1 MGTHIILKKRQ
12 LSVGGIKFC
21 LQSVRW
27 TNYVYQVYEVERC
40 IFSDN
45 DKTASEIYLTKVREG
60 VGIV

>member
-1 MGTHIILKKRQ
+1 M
-12 LSVGGIKFC
+12 GGIKFC